1 MTRQTWW
8 RHCLLWLSLL
18 FSSLAYSDS
27 AEQLFARFEPALLQV
42 RVLEQ
47 ASNAKASIGTGFV
60 LSTPHLVVTNYHVVS
75 DAVLFPDKY
84 RLEYLSSTQQKGSL
98 RVVQVDVVNDLAL
111 LQTDY
116 QTDAAF
122 SLQSDKPVQGATIYS
137 LGNPHDLGMI
147 LVPGTYNGL
156 QKYSFYPRIHF
167 TGAVNAGMSGGP
179 AVDSQGKVVGINV
192 ASAGNQ
198 LGFLVPVSS
207 LQQLLQRYRQ
217 EGPSPALQQDIRRQL
232 EHSQQQMFAQILSAD
247 WQLKEFGQGK
257 VPDEVVDF
265 VRCWG
270 ESNVEKN
277 QEQVKKVSAFCS
289 QSDEIFLSNTFTTGR
304 IEMRFEYL
312 QARDLHPLQ
321 FFRRYEQ
328 TIANANADN
337 QAAREDVT
345 PFECQH
351 KVVQLKP
358 QQHAKTI
365 YCVRAYRQFNQLFD
379 VLYVAASLDQQQQG
393 LISHYTL
400 AGVTEASAQAFQR
413 KFSEAVAWQ

>member
-1 MTRQTWW
+1 MDLRYWLC
-8 RHCLLWLSLL
+8 CLCGVFGLV
-18 FSSLAYSDS
+18 FSSAAVSDS
-27 AEQLFARFEPALLQV
+27 AEQLFARFEPALLQI

-60 LSTPHLVVTNYHVVS
+60 LASPQLVVTNYHVVS

-84 RLEYLSSTQQKGSL
+84 RLEYLSAGQQKGTL
-98 RVVQVDVVNDLAL
+98 KVVQVDVVNDLAL

-116 QTDAAF
+116 RSDTAF
-122 SLQSDKPVQGATIYS
+122 SLQQDKPVQGATIYS

-167 TGAVNAGMSGGP
+167 TGSVNAGMSGGP

-207 LQQLLQRYRQ
+207 LQQLLDRYAK
-217 EGPSPALQQDIRRQL
+217 EGVSTALQQEIRAQL
-232 EHSQQQMFAQILSAD
+232 QASQQQMFARILAAD
-247 WQLKEFGQGK
+247 WQLKEFGRGK
-257 VPDEVVDF
+257 VPDEVVSF

-270 ESNVEKN
+270 ESNVEKE
-277 QEQVKKVSAFCS
+277 QEQLKKIGAFCS
-289 QSDEIFLSNTFTTGR
+289 QGDEIFLSNSFTTGR
-304 IEMRFEYL
+304 VEMRFEWL
-312 QARDLHPLQ
+312 EARDLHPLQ

-328 TIANANADN
+328 SIANANADN

-345 PFECQH
+345 PFDCQH
-351 KVVQLKP
+351 KVVTLKP

-365 YCVRAYRQFNQLFD
+365 YCVRAYRQFAGLFD

-400 AGVTEASAQAFQR
+400 AGVSQASAQAFQR
-413 KFSEAVAWQ
+413 KFSEAVSWQ

>member
-1 MTRQTWW
+1 MNLRSWLC
-8 RHCLLWLSLL
+8 CLVGILL
-18 FSSLAYSDS
+18 CVSSPRAFSDS
-27 AEQLFARFEPALLQV
+27 AEQLFARFEPALLQI
-42 RVLEQ
+42 RVLDQ
-47 ASNAKASIGTGFV
+47 ASGAKASIGTGFV
-60 LSTPHLVVTNYHVVS
+60 LASPQLVVTNYHVVS
-75 DAVLFPDKY
+75 DAVMFPDKY
-84 RLEYLSSTQQKGSL
+84 RLEYLSAGQQKGTL
-98 RVVQVDVVNDLAL
+98 KVVQVDVVNDLAL

-116 QTDAAF
+116 QTDTAF
-122 SLQSDKPVQGATIYS
+122 SLQQDKPVQGATIYS

-179 AVDSQGKVVGINV
+179 AVDNQGKVVGINV

-207 LQQLLQRYRQ
+207 LQLLLARYAK
-217 EGPSPALQQDIRRQL
+217 EGESDALQQEIRQQL
-232 EHSQQQMFAQILSAD
+232 EQSQQQMFAGILSAD
-247 WQLKEFGQGK
+247 WQLKEFGRGK
-257 VPDEVVDF
+257 VPDEVVSF

-270 ESNVEKN
+270 ESNFEKE
-277 QEQVKKVSAFCS
+277 QEQLKKISAFCS
-289 QSDEIFLSNTFTTGR
+289 QGDEIFLSNSLTTGR
-304 IEMRFEYL
+304 VEMRFEWL
-312 QARDLHPLQ
+312 EGRDLHPLQ
-321 FFRRYEQ
+321 FFGRYEQ
-328 TIANANADN
+328 SIANANADN

-351 KVVQLKP
+351 KVVTHKA

-365 YCVRAYRQFNQLFD
+365 YCVRAYRQYAGLFD

-400 AGVTEASAQAFQR
+400 AGVSQASAQAFQR
-413 KFSEAVAWQ
+413 KFSEAVSWQ